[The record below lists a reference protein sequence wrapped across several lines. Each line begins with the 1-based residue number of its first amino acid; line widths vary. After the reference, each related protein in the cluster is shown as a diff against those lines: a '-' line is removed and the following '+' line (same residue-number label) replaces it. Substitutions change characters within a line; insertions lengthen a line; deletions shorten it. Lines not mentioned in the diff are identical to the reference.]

1 MENEE
6 KDGISRRDFLM
17 SVGIAGGAAVAGPGA
32 LLGSSPA
39 MEGPQDET
47 AVEVEKSGLLAAM
60 RPRQNAFRNLMD
72 LSGFWQFQLDPKGE
86 GEQANWKDGLP
97 APRVIPVPA
106 SWNDL
111 FDDAANY
118 LGFAWYAHET
128 WVPKSWEGLQI
139 FLRVYSANYAAK
151 VWLNGA
157 LLGEHLGGHLPFAFE
172 VSSHV
177 RLGAPN
183 RIVIR
188 VENLQKP
195 DRVPPGNPPGHRGFF
210 NGVPDTTYDFFPY
223 AGLHRQVAL
232 YSCPKTHVEDITV
245 TTEIEGQDGIVKVS
259 AQASDGWNGKGRAV
273 IETGAS
279 GGAVAADLN
288 FANGEAHAELRL
300 PSARFWSP
308 DHPNLYPLT
317 VELLDSGKPVDSYQ
331 LEIGVRT
338 FTISGEQLMLNGQ
351 PIKLRGFG
359 KHEDFPL
366 HGKGL
371 DRAQLVRDY
380 ELLKWV
386 GANSY
391 RTSHYPYS
399 EEAMELADRYGI
411 MIIDEIPAVGLNFS
425 ESEESVQAWTRM
437 ASSQLRSLI
446 SRDKNHPSVIM
457 WSVAN
462 EPGAGRPLSGQGAA
476 QSAVAAG
483 DRYFNQLVA
492 LAHKLDPTRPVTF
505 AAVQGGPAEWLS
517 HVDVA
522 AINRYYGW
530 YVMGGQLDVAIKA
543 LAKELDALHASYP
556 KPMIF
561 TEFGAEA
568 LPGSHSTPPE
578 MWTEEYQAEMISRYL
593 DVAAERSYMAGT
605 LMWCFAD
612 FKTSQSI
619 IRTNSMNN
627 KGVFTRDR
635 RPKRAAHMLH
645 ERWRGKA
652 T

>member
-1 MENEE
+1 MDTVE
-6 KDGISRRDFLM
+6 GISRRDFLM
-17 SVGIAGGAAVAGPGA
+17 SVGMAGGAAVAGTGPLSAAGPVPEA
-32 LLGSSPA
+32 
-39 MEGPQDET
+39 PQDE
-47 AVEVEKSGLLAAM
+47 APAEAEKSGLLGAM
-60 RPRQNAFRNLMD
+60 RPQQNHFRNLMD
-72 LSGFWQFQLDPKGE
+72 LSGFWQFQLDPKNE

-97 APRVIPVPA
+97 SPRVIPVPA

-118 LGFAWYAHET
+118 LGYGWYAHET
-128 WVPKSWEGLQI
+128 WIPTAWQGQRI
-139 FLRVYSANYAAK
+139 FLRVYSVNYAAK

-172 VSSHV
+172 VSSHA
-177 RLGAPN
+177 RPGARN
-183 RIVIR
+183 RITIR

-195 DRVPPGNPPGHRGFF
+195 DRVPPARPPGGPSFF
-210 NGVPDTTYDFFPY
+210 NGYPATTYDFFPY
-223 AGLHRQVAL
+223 AGIHRQVAL
-232 YSCPKTHVEDITV
+232 YTCPQTHIEDITIA
-245 TTEIEGQDGIVKVS
+245 TEISGQDGILKI
-259 AQASDGWNGKGRAV
+259 AARASDGWSGSGRAV
-273 IETGAS
+273 VETGP
-279 GGAVAADLN
+279 GGAPATADMKYS
-288 FANGEAHAELRL
+288 NGEAHAELRL
-300 PSARFWSP
+300 PAARFWSP
-308 DHPNLYPLT
+308 DHPHLYPLT
-317 VELLDSGKPVDSYQ
+317 LELLEAGKPADAYR

-338 FTISGEQLMLNGQ
+338 FTASGEQLLLNGK
-351 PIKLRGFG
+351 PIELRGFG

-371 DRAQLVRDY
+371 DHAQLVRDY

-425 ESEESVQAWTRM
+425 ENEAYIQAWTKM

-446 SRDKNHPSVIM
+446 ARDKNHPSVIM

-462 EPGAGRPLSGQGAA
+462 EPGAGRPLSGQTAG
-476 QSAVAAG
+476 QSAIAAG
-483 DRYFNQLVA
+483 DGYFDRLVG
-492 LAHKLDPTRPVTF
+492 LAHKLDATRPVTF
-505 AAVQGGPAEWLS
+505 AAVQGGPAEWLA
-517 HVDVA
+517 HVDVVA
-522 AINRYYGW
+522 LNRYYGW
-530 YVMGGQLDVAIKA
+530 YTLGGQLDAAIQA

-568 LPGSHSTPPE
+568 LPGSHGTPAE
-578 MWTEEYQAEMISRYL
+578 MWSEEYQAETISRYL
-593 DVAAERSYMAGT
+593 DVAAQRSMAGT

-619 IRTNSMNN
+619 IRTNGMNN

-635 RPKRAAHMLH
+635 HPKRAAHMLH
-645 ERWRGKA
+645 ERWRGEGV
-652 T
+652 